1 MTTTQQKLITA
12 DELLA
17 MPDDGYRYEL
27 IRGVLIQKM
36 PPGDRHGIA
45 AICTGAEFLNY
56 ARANN
61 YGSVRAEIGYK
72 LESDPDTVRA
82 PDVSWI
88 APESAGEPIPGYRDG
103 APDLAVEVKSP
114 NDSRPEV
121 FAKAQMWIGYGTRI
135 VLALDPEPV
144 TVTVYRPN
152 TEPVVLGEDDVL
164 DLDDLLPGFS
174 CPVWRLFRQHR

>member
-1 MTTTQQKLITA
+1 METRPLG
-12 DELLA
+12 L
-17 MPDDGYRYEL
+17 PS
-27 IRGVLIQKM
+27 
-36 PPGDRHGIA
+36 
-45 AICTGAEFLNY
+45 EFGTY
-56 ARANN
+56 VRANN
-61 YGSVRAEIGYK
+61 YGAVRAEIGYR

-88 APESAGEPIPGYRDG
+88 APENAGEPIPGYPDG

-144 TVTVYRPN
+144 IVTVYRPN

-164 DLDDLLPGFS
+164 DLGDLLPGFS
-174 CPVWRLFRQHR
+174 CPGLASLSSATLIRNTGR

>member
-1 MTTTQQKLITA
+1 MTTQTKLITA
-12 DELLA
+12 DELLM

-27 IRGVLIQKM
+27 IRGVLIRKM
-36 PPGDRHGIA
+36 PPGDRHGDA
-45 AICTGAEFLNY
+45 AIWTGTEFANY
-56 ARANN
+56 VRANN

-88 APESAGEPIPGYRDG
+88 APGRAPEPIPGYRDG

-135 VLALDPEPV
+135 VLALDPAPV

-152 TEPVVLGEDDVL
+152 SEPVTLREDDTL
-164 DLDDLLPGFS
+164 DVGDLLPGFS
-174 CPVWRLFRQHR
+174 CPVWRLFRQQR